1 MPRCYRKAVTPAAVV
16 QNSIDDEAKILGHCR
31 SLPSQ
36 KNTMA
41 SRISSAMVSAVCPVS
56 SQKMWMA
63 LASASPTNKPAR
75 IHHARVCVAWQPAE
89 HSVDRRP
96 DQQTRHVEHGVDA
109 GDDGWG
115 MHG

>member
-1 MPRCYRKAVTPAAVV
+1 LLSQGGYASGRGPEQHRRRGEDPRPLQVAAEPEEHDG
-16 QNSIDDEAKILGHCR
+16 QQDQFGDGLG
-31 SLPSQ
+31 S
-36 KNTMA
+36 M
-41 SRISSAMVSAVCPVS
+41 PVS
-56 SQKMWMA
+56 SQKMCMA